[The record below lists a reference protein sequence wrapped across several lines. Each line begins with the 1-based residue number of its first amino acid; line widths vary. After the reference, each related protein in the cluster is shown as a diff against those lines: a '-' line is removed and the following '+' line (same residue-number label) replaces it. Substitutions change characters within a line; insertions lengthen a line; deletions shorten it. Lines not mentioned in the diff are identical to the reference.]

1 MKICIT
7 KVVSLVLLSVN
18 TNLFFAAVR
27 LSKQQQLEQ
36 QQEKDLKRAL
46 ALSKKEA
53 AAQQLRED
61 QEEAIVK
68 KASLKE
74 AEQANLKKAA
84 QKAQEEA
91 MIAESIALEDAAQAK
106 RIAQEKAQ
114 IATSKIL
121 TDAAQAVRAEKG
133 ISDLVE
139 SVRSQL
145 LTALDIWIK
154 VPNQENYS
162 SVCEKFISAA
172 ATAGVLYDKNFS
184 AALNRRLQKLPA
196 DKNLLNV
203 YLEKIIDGSFG
214 LIAKSFVD
222 PKGQYEYS
230 KIETTACGAL
240 ATIAMSKLKDAGSL
254 EALYTKD
261 KGNVSSLIDLGGK
274 LYLNAASGKAGE
286 YLTVDKIRQSKLFP
300 NNLHRIVEH
309 DLNLAELAQKSDP
322 MMPLSRVLNAIEKY
336 SHYRD
341 AQAEHAAAAAGGN
354 DEKISVYALVT
365 FSHQIIMIS
374 FNPFTGSWILFDSH
388 RSNKYTNT
396 GAGFHDFSSKINV
409 QTYLVGYQGLDLR
422 VPIDYELFS

>member
-7 KVVSLVLLSVN
+7 KAASLVLLLVS
-18 TNLFFAAVR
+18 TNLFFAAAR

-36 QQEKDLKRAL
+36 QHKKDLERAL

-53 AAQQLRED
+53 TAQRLRED

-68 KASLKE
+68 KTSLKE

-91 MIAESIALEDAAQAK
+91 IIAESIALENAVKAK

-114 IATSKIL
+114 VATSKIL
-121 TDAAQAVRAEKG
+121 IDAAQAVRAEKG
-133 ISDLVE
+133 VSDLVE

-184 AALNRRLQKLPA
+184 AALSRRLPKLPA
-196 DKNLLNV
+196 DKDLLKV
-203 YLEKIIDGSFG
+203 YLGKIIDGSFG

-230 KIETTACGAL
+230 KIETTACGAM
-240 ATIAMSKLKDAGSL
+240 ASIAMSKLKDAGSL
-254 EALYTKD
+254 EVLYNRD

-274 LYLNAASGKAGE
+274 LYVNAAGGKAGE
-286 YLTVDKIRQSKLFP
+286 YLTVEKIRQSKLFP
-300 NNLHRIVEH
+300 KNLVLIKQNNIKIEE
-309 DLNLAELAQKSDP
+309 LNERSDP

-336 SHYRD
+336 SHNVG
-341 AQAEHAAAAAGGN
+341 AQAEHAAVAGGD
-354 DEKISVYALVT
+354 DEKRSVYALVT
-365 FSHQIIMIS
+365 FSHQIIMIY

-388 RSNKYTNT
+388 RGNKYTNT
-396 GAGFHDFSSKINV
+396 GAGFHDFSSKINI
-409 QTYLVGYQGLDLR
+409 QTYLVGYQGLDFKA
-422 VPIDYELFS
+422 PIDYELFS